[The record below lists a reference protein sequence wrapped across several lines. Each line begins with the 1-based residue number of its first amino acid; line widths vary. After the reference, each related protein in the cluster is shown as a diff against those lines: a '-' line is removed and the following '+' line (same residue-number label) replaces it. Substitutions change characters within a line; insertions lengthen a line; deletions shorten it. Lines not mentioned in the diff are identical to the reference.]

1 MIVGRIASFAA
12 GAAVVLYVA
21 LSAVRTVVLPRGEPV
36 MLTRGVFLT
45 IRRLF
50 DLRVRRLET
59 YYRRDRAMAYY
70 APIGLVVLPGSW
82 VALTVAGFTGV
93 FWGLGVDPVRR
104 AFTLSGSS
112 LLTIGIEHPGSLPPT
127 IAAFIE
133 ATLGL
138 GLIGLLISYLPSIYS
153 AFQRREL
160 RVAQLATRA
169 GDPPSPTEMILR
181 HHALNRLDALDDL
194 WDQWEEWFADL
205 EETHTSQPA
214 LVFFRSISHDRSWI
228 TSAGVLLD
236 VASLRASTLDLPRN
250 PRCELCIRAGYLSL
264 RRIAAYF
271 DIPFD
276 PDPSRG
282 DPISIARSEFEAAYD
297 TLASAGVPLTADREL
312 AWQDFAGW
320 RVNYDEP
327 LLALSGLTMA
337 PYALWSSDRS
347 MRPRSPRL
355 LRRRA
360 RARA

>member
-1 MIVGRIASFAA
+1 MIAGRIASFAI
-12 GAAVVLYVA
+12 GAAIVLYVA
-21 LSAVRTVVLPRGEPV
+21 LSAVRTVVVPRGDPV
-36 MLTRGVFLT
+36 MLTRGVFLGL
-45 IRRLF
+45 RRLF
-50 DLRVRRLET
+50 DLRVRRLES
-59 YYRRDRAMAYY
+59 YHARDRAMAYY
-70 APIGLVVLPGSW
+70 APIGLVMLPGSW
-82 VALTVAGFTGV
+82 VAFTMVGFTAI
-93 FWGLGVDPVRR
+93 FWGLGVDPLRQ

-112 LLTIGIEHPGSLPPT
+112 LLTLGVEHPGDLPVT

-138 GLIGLLISYLPSIYS
+138 GLIGLLISYLPSIYA

-169 GDPPSPTEMILR
+169 GDPPSAAEMITR

-194 WDQWEEWFADL
+194 WDEWEEWFADL

-271 DIPFD
+271 DIPFNAN
-276 PDPSRG
+276 PTRG
-282 DPISIARSEFEAAYD
+282 DPISVERSEFDAAYEA
-297 TLASAGVPLTADREL
+297 LATAGVPLKPDREL
-312 AWQDFAGW
+312 AWLDFAGW

-327 LLALSGLTMA
+327 LLALAGLTMA
-337 PYALWSSDRS
+337 PYAQWSSDRS
-347 MRPRSPRL
+347 FRPRSPRL
-355 LRRRA
+355 LRRRP
-360 RARA
+360 RG